1 MYEVL
6 NVYLENGLRVILHK
20 IPHMKTISCGIW
32 IKQGSKHES
41 DETNGL
47 SHLLEHLMINPENSS
62 NPQFQRL
69 IKEVS
74 SEGIVY
80 NAGTTKE
87 CTSFYMSGL
96 SKNLGQCLD
105 TLAAMVIH
113 NKTFPI
119 DMFEN
124 EKKVV
129 IQEAISAF
137 SSLNQIKER
146 SSQALWGNMDIGRI
160 ILGSIDNVKN
170 ANIENMEKLI
180 HESYTPENASLIVLG
195 GIDYEKTL
203 DMIIDKFSLW
213 EDRETREY
221 KEIVESEPGIYFNSI
236 KNGENSAIAIGFRIP
251 GYVDNERIN
260 IEIMSQILGQSGIQS
275 RLVQKIRVKR
285 GLAYNLGSFI
295 NSYEKRG
302 TLGFAS
308 VCSHESVEEIIKI
321 MINEFKEIK
330 ECGFTEDEVDRAK
343 KVLETRTLFDLDNSV
358 SHLKF
363 LGRCSSYGQMFSL
376 EQEIRNIQKINK
388 EQVDRVAKSI
398 LVEEN
403 IGLAAIGNFDI
414 DKSISLLTL
423 T

>member
-32 IKQGSKHES
+32 VKQGSKHES

-62 NPQFQRL
+62 NPKFQRL

-87 CTSFYMSGL
+87 STSFYMSGL

-105 TLAAMVIH
+105 TLATMVIH

-129 IQEAISAF
+129 IQEAVSAF

-170 ANIENMEKLI
+170 ATIENMEKLI

-236 KNGENSAIAIGFRIP
+236 KNGENSAIAVGFRIP
-251 GYVDNERIN
+251 GYVDGDRIN
-260 IEIMSQILGQSGIQS
+260 TEVMSHILGEPGLES
-275 RLVQKIRVKR
+275 RLIQEIRVKK

-302 TLGFAS
+302 TLGFAA
-308 VCSHESVEEIIKI
+308 VCAHKSVEEVIKI
-321 MINEFKEIK
+321 MIDEFQKAK
-330 ECGFTEDEVDRAK
+330 KHGFTEEEISRAK

-363 LGRCSSYGQMFSL
+363 LGKCSSYGQMFSL

-388 EQVDRVAKSI
+388 EQVDRVTKNI

-414 DKSISLLTL
+414 DNSISLLTL
-423 T
+423 S